1 VSKICTS
8 QRKGVGT
15 ISVIDWRPHV
25 KGIDVS
31 QTDVKKSYQ
40 YQQEISKIYSPQTTV
55 SSVYAPQLSVVTD
68 SPFGYAGTKYA
79 GGATSP
85 QLVPQVYQYPTAGTE
100 QKGGSGLNMNLI
112 LVAAAA
118 LGVLYILSPTSKI
131 PTPGGKK
138 DE

>member
-1 VSKICTS
+1 M
-8 QRKGVGT
+8 
-15 ISVIDWRPHV
+15 

-40 YQQEISKIYSPQTTV
+40 YQQEISNIYSPQTTV
-55 SSVYAPQLSVVTD
+55 SSVYAPQLSIVQD
-68 SPFGYAGTKYA
+68 SPLGRAGSKYE

-100 QKGGSGLNMNLI
+100 QKGGGGLNTNLI

-118 LGVLYILSPTSKI
+118 LSAIYILAPTSKI
-131 PTPGGKK
+131 PSPGGKK
-138 DE
+138 NE